1 MLFQKDIFV
10 YENVK
15 IFNDFFMTNE
25 AISLEL
31 LTCFGG
37 TLKRFNGTLGFRGT
51 QFEEL
56 CSRK

>member
-1 MLFQKDIFV
+1 MKMLKFLMIFL
-10 YENVK
+10 
-15 IFNDFFMTNE
+15 MPNE

-37 TLKRFNGTLGFRGT
+37 TLKRFIGTLGFRGT

-56 CSRK
+56 CSRTF